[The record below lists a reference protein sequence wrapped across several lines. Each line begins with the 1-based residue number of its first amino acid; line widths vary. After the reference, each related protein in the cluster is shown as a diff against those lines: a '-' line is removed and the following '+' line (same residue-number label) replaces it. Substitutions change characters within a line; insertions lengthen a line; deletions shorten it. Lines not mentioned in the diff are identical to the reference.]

1 MGRQTSPGLYERDGV
16 WHIDKRVRGYGRICE
31 STGTGDKEEAERY
44 LRLKLTEIREASV
57 YGVRPRRR
65 FREAATKYLLDNQH
79 MPSISDCA
87 MHMKQLDPF
96 IGDLPLDGIHDAT
109 LMQFINARK
118 QQGVSNRTINIA
130 LQRVVRI
137 VRLAANVWRDEHEM
151 TWIDRAT
158 HITML
163 PETNRR
169 VPYPLSWVEQ
179 GYLLR
184 ALPDHL
190 AKMALY
196 KMNSG
201 CREQEVCRLCWEWEI
216 KVPELSTS
224 VFLIPLDFGGRRPHS
239 GVKNREDRLVVLNDV
254 AKSVI
259 EAQRGLHKVWVFPYD
274 GKRLA
279 KMNGSAWK
287 RARVRAAATWESEN
301 GEPAHP
307 GFAHL
312 RVHDLKHTFGRRLRV
327 AGVAFEDRQALLG
340 HKSASVTTDY
350 SAAEIEHLIAQANKV
365 AMDGQR
371 SSPTLTV
378 LRRRTA

>member
-1 MGRQTSPGLYERDGV
+1 MGRKNSPGLYEREGV
-16 WHIDKRVRGYGRICE
+16 WHIDKRIRGYGRLCE
-31 STGTGDKEEAERY
+31 STGTGDPEEAERY
-44 LRLKLTEIREASV
+44 LRLKLTEVREAVV
-57 YGVRPRRR
+57 YGVRPQRL
-65 FREAATKYLLDNQH
+65 FREAATKYLLENQH

-96 IGDLPLDGIHDAT
+96 IGVLPLDRIHDGT
-109 LMQFINARK
+109 LKSFVAARK

-137 VRLAANVWRDEHEM
+137 LRLAANVWRDEHGM
-151 TWIDRAT
+151 TWMDRTT
-158 HITML
+158 HVSMQ
-163 PETNRR
+163 PENNNRI
-169 VPYPLSWVEQ
+169 PYPISWEEQ
-179 GYLLR
+179 GYLLK

-201 CREQEVCRLCWEWEI
+201 CREQEVCRLSWDWEI
-216 KVPELSTS
+216 VVPELSTS
-224 VFLIPLDFGGRRPHS
+224 VFLIPHDFGGVRQNS
-239 GVKNREDRLVVLNDV
+239 GVKNGEDRLVVLNDV
-254 AKSVI
+254 AKSII
-259 EAQRGLHKVWVFPYD
+259 EAQRGLHKIWVFPYK
-274 GKRLA
+274 GNRLA
-279 KMNGSAWK
+279 KMNSSAWK
-287 RARVRAAATWESEN
+287 HARVRAAAAWVKEKC
-301 GEPAHP
+301 EPAHP

-340 HKSASVTTDY
+340 HKSGSVTTDY

-365 AMDGQR
+365 TMIGQR

-378 LRRRTA
+378 LRRRSA